1 MGIAEPFDVE
11 SYSRSAHGS
20 LRDDFSIREFE
31 EVPLDREAIVA
42 TAYLRALEHAAIARV
57 LPVARTH
64 PDARVRGFASAWAA
78 ERHRIADA
86 LGDVLTASPRIRGVE
101 TAPPEPVAAPS
112 ALRARVARFLP
123 GPVALVLAVD
133 SHVSLHA
140 YRRLARLSLHPEMER
155 LAEAVTGIL
164 ERHADFFGEL
174 AASRLGRPLPGR
186 VAAATLLWAL
196 RLPIG
201 EADLPEALAREGREL
216 VFGRDDG
223 GLEGIDAGVTGAFC
237 LPCTAAQRLVHPH
250 RVPSLR
256 AATAVGRRAADVVH
270 TIRTAREA
278 AEQASR

>member
-1 MGIAEPFDVE
+1 
-11 SYSRSAHGS
+11 
-20 LRDDFSIREFE
+20 
-31 EVPLDREAIVA
+31 
-42 TAYLRALEHAAIARV
+42 
-57 LPVARTH
+57 
-64 PDARVRGFASAWAA
+64 
-78 ERHRIADA
+78 RHRIADA
-86 LGDVLTASPRIRGVE
+86 LGDVLSASPRIRGVE

-112 ALRARVARFLP
+112 ALRARVARLLP

-133 SHVSLHA
+133 SHIALHA

-186 VAAATLLWAL
+186 IAAATLLWAL

-201 EADLPEALAREGREL
+201 EADLPEALAREGRDL

-250 RVPSLR
+250 RAPSLR

-270 TIRTAREA
+270 AVRTAREA

>member
-11 SYSRSAHGS
+11 DYSRSAHGS
-20 LRDDFSIREFE
+20 LRDDFSLREFE

-42 TAYLRALEHAAIARV
+42 TAYLRALEHAIVARV

-86 LGDVLTASPRIRGVE
+86 LGDVLTASPRIRGIE
-101 TAPPEPVAAPS
+101 TRPPEPIAAPS
-112 ALRARVARFLP
+112 ALRARVAGLLP

-133 SHVSLHA
+133 AHVSLHA

-155 LAEAVTGIL
+155 LADAVTGIL

-174 AASRLGRPLPGR
+174 AAARLGRPLPGR
-186 VAAATLLWAL
+186 IAAAALLLTL

-201 EADLPEALAREGREL
+201 ESDLPEPLAREGREL

-223 GLEGIDAGVTGAFC
+223 GLDRIDAAVTGAFC
-237 LPCTAAQRLVHPH
+237 LPCSAAQRLAQPH
-250 RVPSLR
+250 RAPSLR
-256 AATAVGRRAADVVH
+256 AAAALGRRAADVVH
-270 TIRTAREA
+270 AVRSAREA
-278 AEQASR
+278 AEQARG